1 MNAILYA
8 TKADMVA
15 SFGSDELDSLLEG
28 DPAVQDASID
38 RAVLDASE
46 EADSYI
52 TMVYT
57 PPFPNIPRPL
67 TSAVCDIARFR
78 LYKDRPTEN
87 VKYRY
92 EQAIKWL
99 LLVSTAKARLTFDP
113 LPEEPVLVVPL
124 EPAAISGQARCGVF
138 SDAVFALQPT
148 VSEFVTYTRRRAMGS
163 DW

>member
-1 MNAILYA
+1 MAALVYA
-8 TKADMVA
+8 SKADMIA

-28 DPAVQDASID
+28 NEAAQDAAIARSL
-38 RAVLDASE
+38 LDASE

-52 TMVYT
+52 TMVYS

-99 LLVSTAKARLTFDP
+99 VLVSTGKARLTFDP
-113 LPEEPVLVVPL
+113 VPEEPVVELPL
-124 EPAAISGQARCGVF
+124 APAAVGGQARCGVF
-138 SDAVFALQPT
+138 SDRVFALQPT
-148 VSEFVTYTRRRAMGS
+148 VSEFVAATRRGVW
-163 DW
+163 DI